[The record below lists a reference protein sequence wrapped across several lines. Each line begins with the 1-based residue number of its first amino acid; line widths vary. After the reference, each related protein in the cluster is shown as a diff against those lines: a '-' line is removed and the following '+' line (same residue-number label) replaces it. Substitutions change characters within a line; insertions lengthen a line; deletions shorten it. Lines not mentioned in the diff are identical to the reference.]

1 MSEEEQAFL
10 VSHICQGFQQQY
22 VLDKFKE
29 KFSKDLKT
37 KRFESLLEKIDDDS
51 KRALLVAAQKY
62 DWFNPELPQ
71 YYDFSLPC
79 IVHLSTLSWP
89 MEHRAFILH
98 FRARGLRPRRILE
111 DLNDRY
117 RPERTIGSLNHELT
131 YLYSN
136 RDLVKQLQEQFP
148 KFVWWQPE
156 PPEGSRGWNAMNRRT
171 RIVEAQERNIALL
184 GGFRQIERR
193 ATAAPAGEGE
203 EEEGDII
210 GVEDQEEGLL

>member
-10 VSHICQGFQQQY
+10 VSHICQGYQQQY

-51 KRALLVAAQKY
+51 KRALLVAARKC

-71 YYDFSLPC
+71 YNSFSLPC

-98 FRARGLRPRRILE
+98 FRARGLRPKRILE

-131 YLYSN
+131 YLYN
-136 RDLVKQLQEQFP
+136 NQDLVKQLQEQFP

-156 PPEGSRGWNAMNRRT
+156 PPKGSKEWNAMDRRSK
-171 RIVEAQERNIALL
+171 IVEAQERKIAQRE
-184 GGFRQIERR
+184 GFRHFERG
-193 ATAAPAGEGE
+193 ATAVAAGGGE
-203 EEEGDII
+203 EEEGDIF
-210 GVEDQEEGLL
+210 GVEDQEEVLL